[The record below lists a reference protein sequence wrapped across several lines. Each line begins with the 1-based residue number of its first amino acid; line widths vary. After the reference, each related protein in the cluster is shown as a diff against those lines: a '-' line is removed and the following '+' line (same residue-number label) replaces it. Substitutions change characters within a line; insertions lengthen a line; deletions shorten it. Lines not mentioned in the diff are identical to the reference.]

1 MSDVTDFMRENR
13 PSGKISKLD
22 PYRSEIEELKQN
34 DYSEK
39 DILRFLAEKKGIVVT
54 QPTLNR
60 FIKTRIRGE
69 KTATKKAAYKMQ
81 DVNKQAVTTTKPEV
95 EVDTQHSEAGT
106 QTFDWQ
112 TPIPRENLV

>member
-39 DILRFLAEKKGIVVT
+39 DILRFLAEKK
-54 QPTLNR
+54 
-60 FIKTRIRGE
+60 E
-69 KTATKKAAYKMQ
+69 
-81 DVNKQAVTTTKPEV
+81 
-95 EVDTQHSEAGT
+95 
-106 QTFDWQ
+106 
-112 TPIPRENLV
+112 